1 MEFKEIEDLNF
12 EDSLFTDESEL
23 VDGVVKPI
31 EEKDKED
38 KDKTIEIDENELF
51 SSSESVDSED
61 KQDTEDTVKPK
72 NDKSVSP
79 NTYSILATAL
89 KNDGILP
96 DLDDD
101 FVATIK
107 DADSL
112 AAGIEKQVEAR
123 LESNQKRIKEA
134 LDNGVETNQ
143 IRQFEN
149 TITYLNSISEDDV
162 NDETDKGIKLRSQL
176 IFQDYINKGYSKD
189 VAQKKLDKSISNGD
203 DIEDAL
209 EALQGNKEHYSS
221 QYNKIIEDAK
231 ADTVAN
237 KKALKKEAED
247 LEKLILNTESPFAGI
262 KLDKTTRKLAYDN
275 INKAVFKDEDG
286 TYLTAIQQYQK
297 EHRADFLH
305 KLGVIFTLT
314 NGFKD
319 MNGLIKGAV
328 IKEKKSNLKELEHL
342 LTNSNNFLNGN
353 LEFVGGEADKESYS
367 GRMLDI

>member
-1 MEFKEIEDLNF
+1 MDSEDLNF
-12 EDSLFTDESEL
+12 VDNLFTDESEL
-23 VDGVVKPI
+23 VVDEVVKPI
-31 EEKDKED
+31 EEKEDKED
-38 KDKTIEIDENELF
+38 KKETIEIDENELF
-51 SSSESVDSED
+51 PSSENVDSED
-61 KQDTEDTVKPK
+61 NEKDKKDTVKPK
-72 NDKSVSP
+72 NDNSISP
-79 NTYSILATAL
+79 NAYSILATAL

-96 DLDDD
+96 DLDDE

-112 AAGIEKQVEAR
+112 AAGIERQVEAR
-123 LESNQKRIKEA
+123 LENNQKRIKEA
-134 LDNGVETNQ
+134 LDNGVESNQ

-149 TITYLNSISEDDV
+149 TITYLDSISEDDV
-162 NDETDKGIKLRSQL
+162 NDETDKGLKLRSQL
-176 IFQDYINKGYSKD
+176 IFQDYINKGYSKE
-189 VAQKKLDKSISNGD
+189 VAQKKLDKSVSNGD

-231 ADTVAN
+231 SDVVAN

-247 LEKLILNTESPFAGI
+247 LEKLILNTESPFIGI
-262 KLDKTTRKLAYDN
+262 KLDKATRKLAYDN
-275 INKAVFKDEDG
+275 INKAVYKDEDG

-328 IKEKKSNLKELEHL
+328 IKEKKSSLKEMEHL
-342 LTNSNNFLNGN
+342 LTNSSNFLNGS
-353 LEFVGGEADKESYS
+353 LEFMGGEADKESYS
-367 GRMLDI
+367 GRMLDV